1 MNILIIDDN
10 ENIVKLL
17 EKYLK
22 LKDHDCTTSND
33 AKKALGVLD
42 DKKFDAVIL
51 DLAMPNFSG
60 LDFLDALSEDIKK
73 QNKIIILTASNISD
87 KDEKDIIMKGAKTI
101 LRKPIQLD
109 VLMQEILS

>member
-1 MNILIIDDN
+1 MIVDDN

-33 AKKALGVLD
+33 AKKALEILNN
-42 DKKFDAVIL
+42 KKFDAIIL

-60 LDFLDALSEDIKK
+60 LDFLDALSEDMKK

-87 KDEKDIIMKGAKTI
+87 KDEKDIIVKGAKTI